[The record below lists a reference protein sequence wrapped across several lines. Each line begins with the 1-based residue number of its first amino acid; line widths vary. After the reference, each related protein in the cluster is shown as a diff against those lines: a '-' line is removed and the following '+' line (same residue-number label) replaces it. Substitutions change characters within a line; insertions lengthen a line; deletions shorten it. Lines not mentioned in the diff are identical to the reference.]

1 MWKKERK
8 NGKIVN
14 DLQKANKIIA
24 NMQNQHNAEIKNIT
38 NNECK
43 NKVKYLGCYT
53 FYKNKKNKKKR

>member
-1 MWKKERK
+1 MYKK
-8 NGKIVN
+8 
-14 DLQKANKIIA
+14 
-24 NMQNQHNAEIKNIT
+24 